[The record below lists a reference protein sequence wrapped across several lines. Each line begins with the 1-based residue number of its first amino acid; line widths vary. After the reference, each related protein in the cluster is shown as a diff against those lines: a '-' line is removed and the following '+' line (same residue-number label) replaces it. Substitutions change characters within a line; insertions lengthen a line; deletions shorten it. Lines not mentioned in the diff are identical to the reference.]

1 MNKYIYDII
10 GIGIGPFNL
19 SFAALSHNLPLKT
32 IFFDKTPYFDWH
44 RGVMIPRSTLQVP
57 YLADLV
63 TPVEPTNPFSYLNYL
78 VTTQNLLRYCIKET
92 FYTTRKEYNDYCQWV
107 AKQLPELKFD
117 SNVKSVQYINDIEAY
132 EVKVHN
138 QTEKV
143 TETYFTKKIVIGTGT
158 VPAIPSFAEQCTRE
172 RVFHSS
178 QFMYRE
184 KYIKPESNITII
196 GSGQSSGEIFQNLL
210 HKSQEKL
217 YKINWI
223 TQDDRFFPMEDSKFT
238 YEFTSPDFID
248 LFHSLPE
255 DKRYELISRQD
266 PLFKGMNQ
274 SLISDIFDELYHMK
288 MCEGVNPDVKIMPTT
303 KLTSIKGDL
312 DKGFDLEFY
321 HLIEEESFNVH
332 TDYVI
337 LATGY
342 KYEDPVFIEGIN
354 DRINRDSRGNFVA
367 NRTFSIDK
375 NGGEIY
381 ILNSEIASHGILTAD
396 LGMGPYRNATIL
408 NEILGKEHFKFEK
421 KIAFQDFG
429 IPKEFKQ
436 KNGRI

>member
-1 MNKYIYDII
+1 MNNYIYDIL

-19 SFAALSHNLPLKT
+19 SFASLSHNLPLKT
-32 IFFDKTPYFDWH
+32 VFFDKTPYFDWH
-44 RGVMIPRSTLQVP
+44 RGMMIPESTMQVP

-78 VTTQNLLRYCIKET
+78 VATENLLRFCVKET

-117 SNVKSVQYINDIEAY
+117 HNVESVQYKEDVEAY

-138 QTEKV
+138 LTEKT
-143 TETYFTKKIVIGTGT
+143 TETYLSKRIIIGTGT
-158 VPAIPSFAEQCTRE
+158 VPSIPTFAENCTRE

-184 KYIKPESNITII
+184 KYIKPGSNITIV

-210 HKSQEKL
+210 RKSQENS
-217 YKINWI
+217 YKINWL
-223 TQDDRFFPMEDSKFT
+223 TQSDRFFPMEDSKLT
-238 YEFTSPDFID
+238 YEFTSLDFMD
-248 LFHSLPE
+248 LFHSLSE
-255 DKRYELISRQD
+255 DKRYELVSRQD
-266 PLFKGMNQ
+266 PLFKGINQ
-274 SLISDIFDELYHMK
+274 SSIAAIFDELYQMK
-288 MCEGVNPDVKIMPTT
+288 MCDEVTPPVKIMPATE
-303 KLTSIKGDL
+303 LTSIKGSL
-312 DKGFDLEFY
+312 SKGFDLDLY
-321 HLIEEESFNVH
+321 HLLEKESFNIH

-342 KYEDPVFIEGIN
+342 KYEEPYCIENIN
-354 DRINRDSRGNFVA
+354 DRINRDSRGNFAA
-367 NRTFSIDK
+367 NKTFSIDK

-381 ILNSEIASHGILTAD
+381 VLNSEIASHGILTAD
-396 LGMGPYRNATIL
+396 LGMGPYRNAIIL

-421 KIAFQDFG
+421 RIAFQSFG
-429 IPKEFKQ
+429 IPKEFK
-436 KNGRI
+436 K